1 MPFILSDKPVIRRFA
16 FSDGLVLSFRTMN
29 KSEREVYDKKLA
41 IIAGTKT
48 FADKFIKLMENVAV
62 RLLVEWSG
70 VEDGEGQELEL
81 DEANAKAFIAHHE
94 SQKYWL
100 PSLSELL
107 NPARKPDA
115 VEAEEVEVDDD
126 FLSDLSPSIATV
138 QKSSR
143 RSRAV

>member
-29 KSEREVYDKKLA
+29 KAEREVYDKKLA
-41 IIAGTKT
+41 LIAGTKN
-48 FADKFIKLMENVAV
+48 FADKFIRLMENVSA

-70 VEDGEGQELEL
+70 VEDGEGQALEM
-81 DEANAKAFIAHHE
+81 DEENVKAFIAHHE

-107 NPARKPDA
+107 NPARKPEA

-126 FLSDLSPSIATV
+126 FLSDLSPSTGTGA
-138 QKSSR
+138 KSSR
-143 RSRAV
+143 KSRAV